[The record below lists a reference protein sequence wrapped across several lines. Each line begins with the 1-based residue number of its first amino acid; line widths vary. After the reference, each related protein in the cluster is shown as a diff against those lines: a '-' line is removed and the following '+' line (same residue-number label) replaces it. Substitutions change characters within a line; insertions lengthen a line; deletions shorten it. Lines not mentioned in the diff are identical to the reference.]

1 VRVVVPLT
9 APDTALIVVVP
20 AATAVASPPEV
31 IVATAALEDDQVA
44 VLVKF
49 CVVLSLNDPV
59 AVNCCVVPVW
69 IDEAL
74 GLNEI
79 DIRVGDDVPPPEEEE
94 EEPVPPLHAIS
105 AANRAM
111 TNS

>member
-1 VRVVVPLT
+1 MRVVVLLI

-20 AATAVASPPEV
+20 TATEAASPPEV
-31 IVATAALEDDQVA
+31 IVATAVFDDDQVA

-49 CVVLSLNDPV
+49 CEVLSLNDPV

-69 IDEAL
+69 IEGTL

-79 DIRVGDDVPPPEEEE
+79 ETSVGDDVPPPDEELELE
-94 EEPVPPLHAIS
+94 PPLHAES
-105 AANRAM
+105 TANRA
-111 TNS
+111 TT

>member
-1 VRVVVPLT
+1 MREVVLLT

-20 AATAVASPPEV
+20 TATAVASPPEV
-31 IVATAALEDDQVA
+31 IVATAVLDDDQVA

-49 CVVLSLNDPV
+49 FEVLSLNDPV

-69 IDEAL
+69 IDAAL

-79 DIRVGDDVPPPEEEE
+79 ETRVGGDPAPPVEE
-94 EEPVPPLHAIS
+94 
-105 AANRAM
+105 
-111 TNS
+111 